1 MNISEIKKELQDL
14 GISTSTPG
22 LTGDE
27 RYEELKFRLDN
38 AQRKVTNELQREKK
52 GESSNLEG
60 MDFTLLTIGELRSRL
75 SSLGIST
82 NTPGLSGQERWT
94 ALKQRLVDAICIRSE
109 EEEEEE
115 EEENIKLVSPL
126 RVPPQ
131 DVLATLENRRPV
143 SSFHFFFNLVVI
155 FASLASNFTP
165 RRNLQGFS

>member
-38 AQRKVTNELQREKK
+38 AQRKVTNELQKEKK
-52 GESSNLEG
+52 EENSNLEG

-115 EEENIKLVSPL
+115 EDIKLVSPL
-126 RVPPQ
+126 KVPQEDFP
-131 DVLATLENRRPV
+131 ANFENRRPV
-143 SSFHFFFNLVVI
+143 SSFISALTL
-155 FASLASNFTP
+155 SLYCISSLQLHPQTIRP
-165 RRNLQGFS
+165 RTYL